1 MNAAPRAV
9 REQRPARR
17 MALPRRPGGGGLP
30 RLIRDTYGELKK
42 VVWPTRDQVVN
53 LSTVVIIA
61 SIAIGI
67 MLGAVDWM
75 FSQLVNAFLTTGQ
88 TVPPIG

>member
-1 MNAAPRAV
+1 MNVAPRTA
-9 REQRPARR
+9 REAHPARR
-17 MALPRRPGGGGLP
+17 ISVPRRPGGGNLGQF
-30 RLIRDTYGELKK
+30 IRDTYGELKK

-67 MLGAVDWM
+67 LLGAIDWI
-75 FSQLVNAFLTTGQ
+75 FTQVVNTFLNTGGVR
-88 TVPPIG
+88 VP

>member
-30 RLIRDTYGELKK
+30 QLIRDTYGELKK

-67 MLGAVDWM
+67 MLGAVDWI